1 MGGFILGRIVSSLP
15 VLVGASLV
23 VFLLVR
29 LVPGDPARAALGE
42 DASEHEIASMRHQLG
57 LDEPLY
63 VQYVDFAGR
72 ALTGDLGRSIRTR
85 RQVANDLAQRFPA
98 TLQLAATAVAFAF
111 VTGCVGGV
119 VGALRRHH
127 PLGLGTS
134 LAMLIGISLPSFW
147 VGLLMILVFAV
158 WLRWLPAGGRESPT
172 SVILPALTLGL
183 ALAAVTA
190 RLMRSSL
197 VEILSHDYLR
207 TARAKGLAARAV
219 LGRHA
224 LKNALIPVVTV
235 LGLELGS
242 LLGGAVVI
250 ETVFAWPGIGRYVV
264 DAVTYRDYPAVQ
276 GTVLLASTVFVLVNL
291 GVDLVYGWLDP
302 RIRYA

>member
-1 MGGFILGRIVSSLP
+1 
-15 VLVGASLV
+15 
-23 VFLLVR
+23 
-29 LVPGDPARAALGE
+29 
-42 DASEHEIASMRHQLG
+42 
-57 LDEPLY
+57 
-63 VQYVDFAGR
+63 
-72 ALTGDLGRSIRTR
+72 
-85 RQVANDLAQRFPA
+85 
-98 TLQLAATAVAFAF
+98 
-111 VTGCVGGV
+111 
-119 VGALRRHH
+119 
-127 PLGLGTS
+127 
-134 LAMLIGISLPSFW
+134 
-147 VGLLMILVFAV
+147 MILVFAV

-250 ETVFAWPGIGRYVV
+250 ETVFAWPGVGRYVV